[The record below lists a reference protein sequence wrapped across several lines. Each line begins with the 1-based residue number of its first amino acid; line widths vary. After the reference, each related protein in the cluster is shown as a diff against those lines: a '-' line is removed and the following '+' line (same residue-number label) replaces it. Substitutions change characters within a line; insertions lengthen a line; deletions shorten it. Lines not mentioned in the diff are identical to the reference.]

1 MTKSKKRRGVALGAA
16 LLMII
21 LEILAVKGDGFQLAK
36 AGLALLLAILAGG
49 FIAWDFKIPKKL
61 SPIVFLAL
69 PAAALCCMEFFTH
82 VPWDLTPLIFF

>member
-1 MTKSKKRRGVALGAA
+1 MTKSKTRRGVALGAA

-21 LEILAVKGDGFQLAK
+21 LEILAVKGDGFQVAK

-69 PAAALCCMEFFTH
+69 PAAALCCMEFLPMCH
-82 VPWDLTPLIFF
+82 GI

>member
-36 AGLALLLAILAGG
+36 AGLALLLAILAV
-49 FIAWDFKIPKKL
+49 L
-61 SPIVFLAL
+61 SPGILKYQRN
-69 PAAALCCMEFFTH
+69 
-82 VPWDLTPLIFF
+82 